1 MVFRFDIRLFLV
13 LFSLLFSTNI
23 SLETKR
29 GGSLS
34 SGPPLG
40 GMTLAQADRQTTAI
54 ENIIFVKLGFAGST
68 FFFLFKLLCC
78 VHTMLIV

>member
-1 MVFRFDIRLFLV
+1 MIYSHQIVSQPFLV
-13 LFSLLFSTNI
+13 YYSLLI

-40 GMTLAQADRQTTAI
+40 GMTLAQADRQTTAV
-54 ENIIFVKLGFAGST
+54 ENIIFSS
-68 FFFLFKLLCC
+68 
-78 VHTMLIV
+78 